1 MQDLLTSIFQSDTNI
16 TELSVIGLLIAL
28 GTAFVLGLLV
38 SVVYLKSNKGRILSQ
53 SFALTL
59 VLLPAVVT
67 IIIML
72 VGNNVARAF
81 SLSGAFAI
89 IRFRSAPGNPKD
101 ITFVLFNM
109 AIGLA
114 CGMGFILY
122 AAIAAVLLCAVMIV
136 LELAGFGKSK
146 TTAHLLK
153 ITIPED
159 LDYRNVFDGILGQ
172 YTKGYHLV
180 KVKTADLGSVFELSY
195 KINMTDTVN
204 EKEFIDAL
212 RCRNGNLNISLVLD
226 AGGDDY
232 QEVQRI

>member
-1 MQDLLTSIFQSDTNI
+1 MSDILTSIFGAD
-16 TELSVIGLLIAL
+16 EAVLSLSGLLIAL
-28 GTAFVLGLLV
+28 GTALLLGLLV
-38 SVVYLKSNKGRILSQ
+38 SVVYLKNTPVPTQ

-89 IRFRSAPGNPKD
+89 IRFRSTAGEPKD

-122 AAIAAVLLCAVMIV
+122 AVIAAVLLCAVLLV
-136 LELAGFGKSK
+136 LELAGFGKTG
-146 TTAHLLK
+146 TTARLLK

-159 LDYRNVFDGILGQ
+159 LDYHSVFDGILSQ
-172 YTKGYHLV
+172 YTQAYHLIR
-180 KVKTADLGSVFELSY
+180 VKTADLGSVFELVY
-195 KINMTDTVN
+195 KLRMTDDTN
-204 EKEFIDAL
+204 EKDFIDAL
-212 RCRNGNLNISLVLD
+212 RCRNGNLNIALVLD
-226 AGGDDY
+226 AGSADY
-232 QEVQRI
+232 KGV